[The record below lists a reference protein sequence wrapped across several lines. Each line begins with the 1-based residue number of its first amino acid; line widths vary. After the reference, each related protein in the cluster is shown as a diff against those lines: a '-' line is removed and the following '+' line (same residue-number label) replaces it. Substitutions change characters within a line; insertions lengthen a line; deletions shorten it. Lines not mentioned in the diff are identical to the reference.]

1 MRTLI
6 RLLLAGIAFAAVAL
20 VGLTP
25 SSDAAGSD
33 AFSTTKTVTRTVDGK
48 TVSQD
53 VTVRVDHTL
62 NLRGRERL
70 QVSWSG
76 ATGTSAQATNP
87 YGATGLTQ
95 EHPMVIMQCRGTAET
110 VTPETC
116 YTSSIAQRSAGTFDS
131 DSAIWRRDPAWAGS
145 TAPTDPC
152 GTPDNYTV
160 PFVAANGKTFD
171 YCTDQHVAP
180 ESLLPAELL
189 GYTSKE
195 GTGAASFEVR
205 TDVENESLG
214 CSHTT
219 ACSLVVVPIMGTSCD
234 APHGDDLQFSYCA
247 ANRTYPAGTAY
258 GEFEGTPAV
267 KGNFW
272 WTASQWKNRITVPLT
287 FALPANTCDLLD
299 SRPPVGFYGS
309 ELMAQASLQWSPA
322 YCLDQKRFKYQHN
335 QMGDASG
342 FDLMLHDQAAGALVS
357 SAHDPGAAQVGY
369 APTAVTGFGIG
380 YVIDRPAYDEN
391 GQPQA
396 GGEIHS
402 LKLDARLLAK
412 LLTQSYTGNA
422 VGAQH
427 PGLESNP
434 LSINQ
439 DPEFQKL
446 NPDAPRVGRIEGAT
460 LLSLSE
466 SSDTVQQLT
475 DYIAHDKDAMAF
487 VNGAKDPYGMVVNPS
502 YKGYQLPTR
511 TWELKDSF
519 VGNTDC
525 WKANPSPFFS
535 LMAAPVSRMYTITQ
549 ALIDAQPNIQTRC
562 EEQVNAATK
571 WKLGKIDRQGYG
583 NRFMLGL
590 VSLGDAERYGID
602 VAQLQTTDGTYVAPS
617 GASEAAAVKLMKQP
631 SKYAPFTLDQAAVR
645 TSAAAYPGT
654 MVVYT
659 AAKTCDLKADVADH
673 VASFVRIATTE
684 GQEPGSGNGQ
694 LPDGFLPITRAGATS
709 ALFTSAQQVAD
720 AVKAQK
726 CAAPTGPA
734 KAAVT
739 GGTSSTLAAPA
750 ASGPAAA
757 AAAAKGA
764 VATTSA
770 ATTPVSMGTTKAPSS
785 AVGFLLL
792 PILVAL
798 ALAGAVASGIVRILV
813 GSRP

>member
-6 RLLLAGIAFAAVAL
+6 RILLACVAL
-20 VGLTP
+20 AATALLGMAP
-25 SSDAAGSD
+25 AADASGTD
-33 AFSTTKTVTRTVDGK
+33 AFTATKTVTRTVDGATTSK
-48 TVSQD
+48 D
-53 VTVRVDHTL
+53 VTVSVDHTL

-70 QVSWSG
+70 QISWSG
-76 ATGTSAQATNP
+76 AVGTSAQATNP

-95 EHPMVIMQCRGTAET
+95 EYPMVIMECRGTPDT
-110 VTPETC
+110 VKPETC
-116 YTSSIAQRSAGTFDS
+116 YTSSIAQRSAGTFDG
-131 DSAIWRRDPAWAGS
+131 DSAIWRRDPAWAGA

-152 GTPDNYTV
+152 KTPNNYTV
-160 PFVAANGKTFD
+160 PFIAANGKKFD
-171 YCTDQHVAP
+171 YCTDQDVAP

-234 APHGDDLQFSYCA
+234 ARKGDDLQFAYCS
-247 ANRTYPAGTAY
+247 ANRTYAAGTGY

-267 KGNFW
+267 KGNYW

-299 SRPPVGFYGS
+299 KRPPVGFYGS
-309 ELMAQASLQWSPA
+309 ELLAQASLQWSPA

-357 SAHDPGAAQVGY
+357 SQHDAGADQVAY

-391 GQPQA
+391 GNPQV
-396 GGEIHS
+396 GGEVHS

-427 PGLESNP
+427 PGIESNP
-434 LSINQ
+434 VSINE

-466 SSDTVQQLT
+466 ASDTVEQLT

-487 VNGAKDPYGMVVNPS
+487 INGAKDPSGMVVNPS
-502 YKGYQLPTR
+502 YKGYKLPTQ

-602 VAQLQTTDGTYVAPS
+602 VAKLETTDGTFVAPTHD
-617 GASEAAAVKLMKQP
+617 SESAAVALMKQ
-631 SKYAPFTLDQAAVR
+631 KGARQPFTLDQAAVKK
-645 TSAAAYPGT
+645 SATAYPGT

-659 AAKTCDLKADVADH
+659 AAKTCDVKADVADH

-684 GQEPGSGNGQ
+684 GQVPGSGNGR
-694 LPDGFLPITRAGATS
+694 LPDGFLPIVKTGAT
-709 ALFTSAQQVAD
+709 APLFKAAQQTAD
-720 AVKAQK
+720 AVAAQK
-726 CAAPTGPA
+726 CAVPAVTPATGGTTTPAAMAP
-734 KAAVT
+734 AAVT
-739 GGTSSTLAAPA
+739 PPA
-750 ASGPAAA
+750 ASGPDKAAA
-757 AAAAKGA
+757 
-764 VATTSA
+764 TTPT
-770 ATTPVSMGTTKAPSS
+770 ATTPVSMGTTKAPTA
-785 AVGFLLL
+785 AVGFVLL
-792 PILVAL
+792 PVLFAL
-798 ALAGAVASGIVRILV
+798 ALAGALASVVARVLVASR
-813 GSRP
+813 S

>member
-1 MRTLI
+1 MRTLVRI
-6 RLLLAGIAFAAVAL
+6 LLACVAVAAMAL
-20 VGLTP
+20 LGTAP
-25 SSDAAGSD
+25 ASNAAGSD
-33 AFSTTKTVTRTVDGK
+33 AFTATKTVTRTVNG
-48 TVSQD
+48 TAASAD
-53 VTVRVDHTL
+53 VTVKVDHTL

-70 QVSWSG
+70 QISWSG
-76 ATGTSAQATNP
+76 AVGTSAQATNP

-95 EHPMVIMQCRGTAET
+95 EYPMVIMECRGTPDT
-110 VTPETC
+110 VKPETC
-116 YTSSIAQRSAGTFDS
+116 YTSSISQRSAGTFDA
-131 DSAIWRRDPAWAGS
+131 DAAIWRRDPAWTGG

-152 GTPDNYTV
+152 KTPHNYTV
-160 PFVAANGKTFD
+160 PFVAASGKKFG
-171 YCTDQHVAP
+171 YCTDQDVAP

-234 APHGDDLQFSYCA
+234 APNGDDLQFSYCA
-247 ANRTYPAGTAY
+247 AHRTYPAGTAY

-267 KGNFW
+267 KGNYW

-299 SRPPVGFYGS
+299 KRQPVGFYGS
-309 ELMAQASLQWSPA
+309 ELLAQASLQWSPA

-357 SAHDPGAAQVGY
+357 SAHDAGAVKVAY

-380 YVIDRPAYDEN
+380 YVVDRPAYDEN
-391 GQPQA
+391 GAPQV

-402 LKLDARLLAK
+402 LRLTARLLAK

-427 PGLESNP
+427 PGIEQNP
-434 LSINQ
+434 VSINA

-446 NPDAPRVGRIEGAT
+446 NPDAPRVGRIEGAA

-466 SSDTVQQLT
+466 ASDTVQQLT
-475 DYIAHDKDAMAF
+475 DYIAHDRDAMAF
-487 VNGAKDPYGMVVNPS
+487 IGGAKDPYGMVVNPS
-502 YKGYQLPTR
+502 YKGYKLPTP

-590 VSLGDAERYGID
+590 VNLGDAERYGID
-602 VAQLQTTDGTYVAPS
+602 VAKLETSDGTFVAPT
-617 GASEAAAVKLMKQP
+617 ATSEAAAVALMKQK
-631 SKYAPFTLDQAAVR
+631 SALQPFTLDQAAVKR
-645 TSAAAYPGT
+645 SATAYPGT

-659 AAKTCDLKADVADH
+659 AAKTCALKADVADH
-673 VASFVRIATTE
+673 VSRFVRIATTE
-684 GQEPGSGNGQ
+684 GQTPGSGNGR
-694 LPDGFLPITRAGATS
+694 LPDGFLPIVKAGPTK
-709 ALFTSAQQVAD
+709 ALFTAAQQVAG
-720 AVKAQK
+720 AVDAQK
-726 CAAPTGPA
+726 CPPAAATPA
-734 KAAVT
+734 A
-739 GGTSSTLAAPA
+739 GGTSSTPTAATPVA
-750 ASGPAAA
+750 AEAPAAA
-757 AAAAKGA
+757 AAGKPAATA
-764 VATTSA
+764 PTS
-770 ATTPVSMGTTKAPSS
+770 TTPVSMGTTKSPSA
-785 AVGFLLL
+785 AVGFVLL
-792 PILVAL
+792 PLLVAL
-798 ALAGAVASGIVRILV
+798 ALSGALASGVARLLV
-813 GSRP
+813 MRRP

>member
-1 MRTLI
+1 MRTFVRI
-6 RLLLAGIAFAAVAL
+6 LLACIALAATAL
-20 VGLTP
+20 LGLAP
-25 SSDAAGSD
+25 ASDAAGTD
-33 AFSTTKTVTRTVDGK
+33 AFTATKTVSRVVDGR
-48 TVSQD
+48 TTAND

-70 QVSWSG
+70 QISWSG
-76 ATGTSAQATNP
+76 AVGTSAQATNP

-95 EHPMVIMQCRGTAET
+95 EYPMVIMECRGAPAT
-110 VTPETC
+110 VRPETC
-116 YTSSIAQRSAGTFDS
+116 YTSSIAQRSAGTFDD
-131 DSAIWRRDPAWAGS
+131 DSAIWRRDPAWAGG

-160 PFVAANGKTFD
+160 PFIAANGTKFD
-171 YCTDQHVAP
+171 YCTDEHIAP

-189 GYTSKE
+189 GYTAKD

-234 APHGDDLQFSYCA
+234 ARHGDDLQFAYCS

-267 KGNFW
+267 KGNYW

-299 SRPPVGFYGS
+299 KRPPVGFYGS
-309 ELMAQASLQWSPA
+309 ELLAQASLQWSPA
-322 YCLDQKRFKYQHN
+322 YCLDEKRFKYQHN

-357 SAHDPGAAQVGY
+357 SAHDAGAEHVGY

-391 GQPQA
+391 GNPQV
-396 GGEIHS
+396 GGEIHT

-427 PGLESNP
+427 PGIEDNP
-434 LSINQ
+434 VSINA

-466 SSDTVQQLT
+466 ASDTVAQLT

-487 VNGAKDPYGMVVNPS
+487 IAGAKDPYGMVVNPS
-502 YKGYQLPTR
+502 YKGYRVPTS

-535 LMAAPVSRMYTITQ
+535 LMAAPVSRMYAITQ

-602 VAQLQTTDGTYVAPS
+602 VARLETTDGTFVGPDR
-617 GASEAAAVKLMKQP
+617 ASESAAVSLMKQKAP
-631 SKYAPFTLDQAAVR
+631 QQPFTLDQAAVKR
-645 TSAAAYPGT
+645 SGTAYPGT

-659 AAKTCDLKADVADH
+659 AAKTCDLKVDVAHD

-684 GQEPGSGNGQ
+684 GQVPGSGNGR
-694 LPDGFLPITRAGATS
+694 LPDGFLPIAKTGATAPLFKAAQVTAS
-709 ALFTSAQQVAD
+709 AVE
-720 AVKAQK
+720 AQK
-726 CAAPTGPA
+726 CGNRA
-734 KAAVT
+734 AAVPAA
-739 GGTSSTLAAPA
+739 GTSTPAAAAPA
-750 ASGPAAA
+750 AAAPPASATADKAAA
-757 AAAAKGA
+757 
-764 VATTSA
+764 VAPT
-770 ATTPVSMGTTKAPSS
+770 ATTPVSMGTTKAPSA
-785 AVGFLLL
+785 AVGFVLL
-792 PILVAL
+792 PVLFAL
-798 ALAGAVASGIVRILV
+798 ALAGALASLVARFLVASRA
-813 GSRP
+813 